1 MAEKKKAPAARAGKS
16 KAAAKG
22 KARKAPAPKGPAHKA
37 PARKAPAKKAK
48 PAREKAPPKRAP
60 EHAKKE
66 RPAPVVHSA
75 AEGAVAIV
83 DGDNRKVSEHSLRPE
98 VFAVAVNEHLLYEAV
113 KQYRANARRGT
124 HMTKNRALVSG
135 SGRKPWRQKGT
146 GRARVGDIR
155 TPLWRHGGTVFGPTP
170 RDYSY
175 SMPKKAR
182 IAALRSALT
191 RRYNDGGLRVVER
204 FGIEQPKTKI
214 LKGLLDRLGV
224 EGKTLL
230 VEHQPDRALLL
241 SGRNIPGL
249 KVVDSTQIN
258 VYDVLDCRNLL
269 VSQEALDKLEEQLT
283 P

>member
-1 MAEKKKAPAARAGKS
+1 MAEKKKAPAAKAGKAKA
-16 KAAAKG
+16 KAAG
-22 KARKAPAPKGPAHKA
+22 KA
-37 PARKAPAKKAK
+37 PARKGPAAKAPARGTPRKKAAAR
-48 PAREKAPPKRAP
+48 PAPKKAEAKHAP
-60 EHAKKE
+60 ERVKKD
-66 RPAPVVHSA
+66 RPAPVVHGA

-83 DGDNRKVSEHSLRPE
+83 DGDNRKISEHALRPE

-113 KQYRANARRGT
+113 KQYRASGRRGT
-124 HMTKNRALVSG
+124 HISKNRALVSG

-146 GRARVGDIR
+146 GRARVGEIR
-155 TPLWRHGGTVFGPTP
+155 NPLWRHGGTVFGPQP

-182 IAALRSALT
+182 AAALRSALT
-191 RRYNDGGLRVVER
+191 QRFNEGGLRVVDR
-204 FGIEQPKTKI
+204 FGIDQPKTKV

-230 VEHQPDRALLL
+230 VEHQPDDALLL

-249 KVVDSTQIN
+249 KVVDSSQVN